1 MKKIIVSLLL
11 ACPLTMMAQQMLTLD
26 ECLQRAVK
34 YNHTLQQA
42 ELDIIAAREQKSEAF
57 TNFFPQIQAN
67 AMAFKTFTKLG
78 EASRS
83 GGGEV
88 LPDDPEKLETIKD
101 MFTIFG
107 GFTPSLE
114 LLAPADMGYSYSDG
128 GFDAGYVAA
137 VSAVQPIYMGG
148 RIING
153 NKLAKLGIEAAELK
167 HVVKEK
173 EVLQKVTEC
182 YWQLATVKYN
192 LRTIE
197 AAEKQIAAVKT
208 RIQDLVDAG
217 VITRNA
223 LLQVRL
229 REQELAS
236 TRVKLENGDQLLRLL
251 LAQQIGVIDKEI
263 DIVLQEMDVTPELP
277 VFDNSAS
284 NTRTELQL
292 ANAAIEA
299 ERLKVRME
307 RGKLLPML
315 GVGVAGFRL
324 AANLSSIDSHL
335 SVNSTGPLAEIA
347 PDMASKD
354 FDMSYQPKKSKNIG
368 MAFATLSIPIS
379 QWWGGTHAVRRQK
392 ARQLQAEITYD
403 DAKEK
408 LAIDNRSAYL
418 KVIEAHKQIGIAR
431 TSVEEAE
438 ENLRI
443 HTEQYQTGTITISEL
458 LDAETL
464 NRKAHDQLS
473 SSVADYQ
480 IRLADYQRKV
490 SAN

>member
-1 MKKIIVSLLL
+1 MKKILISLLL

-26 ECLQRAVK
+26 ECLQSAVK

-42 ELDIIAAREQKSEAF
+42 ELDILAAREQKSEAY
-57 TNFFPQIQAN
+57 TNYFPQIQAN

-78 EASRS
+78 DTSKS
-83 GGGEV
+83 GGGTVLTGDAEQLEV
-88 LPDDPEKLETIKD
+88 IKD
-101 MFTIFG
+101 IFTVFG
-107 GFTPSLE
+107 GFTPNLD
-114 LLAPADMGYSYSDG
+114 LLAPADMGYSYSSG
-128 GFDAGYVAA
+128 GLDAGYVG
-137 VSAVQPIYMGG
+137 VISAVQPVYMGG
-148 RIING
+148 RIVNG

-236 TRVKLENGDQLLRLL
+236 TRVKLENGDQLLRML
-251 LAQQIGVIDKEI
+251 LAQQIGIINREI
-263 DIVLQEMDVTPELP
+263 DIVLPEVNTTPELP
-277 VFDNSAS
+277 VFDSSAS

-292 ANAAIEA
+292 ANAAVEA
-299 ERLKVRME
+299 ERLKVKIE
-307 RGKLLPML
+307 RGKLMPMF
-315 GVGVAGFRL
+315 GIGVAGFRL
-324 AANLSSIDSHL
+324 ATNLRSLDGHFN
-335 SVNSTGPLAEIA
+335 VSTSGPLSEIA
-347 PDMASKD
+347 PEMSSKD
-354 FDMSYQPKKSKNIG
+354 FDMSYQPTKAKNIG

-392 ARQLQAEITYD
+392 VRQLQAEITYD
-403 DAKEK
+403 EAKEK

-438 ENLRI
+438 ENLRM
-443 HTEQYQTGTITISEL
+443 HTEQYQTGTITIAEL

-464 NRKAHDQLS
+464 NRKAQNQLS
-473 SSVADYQ
+473 SAIADYQ

>member
-1 MKKIIVSLLL
+1 MKKILASLLL
-11 ACPLTMMAQQMLTLD
+11 ACPLTVMAQQMLTLD
-26 ECLQRAVK
+26 DCLQRAIR

-42 ELDIIAAREQKSEAF
+42 ELDIMAAHEQKSEAF

-78 EASRS
+78 DNNKA
-83 GGGEV
+83 GGGTV
-88 LPDDPEKLETIKD
+88 LTDDAETLEMISDICTL
-101 MFTIFG
+101 FG
-107 GFTPSLE
+107 GFTPNLD
-114 LLAPADMGYSYSDG
+114 LLAPADMSYSYSSA
-128 GFDAGYVAA
+128 GFDAGYIGA
-137 VSAVQPIYMGG
+137 VSAVQPVYMGG

-182 YWQLATVKYN
+182 YWQIATVKYN

-208 RIQDLVDAG
+208 RVQDLLDAG

-236 TRVKLENGDQLLRLL
+236 TRVKLENGDQLLRML
-251 LAQQIGVIDKEI
+251 LAQQIGVVNGDI
-263 DIVLQEMDVTPELP
+263 DIVIPEVDRNPELP
-277 VFDNSAS
+277 IFDINGS

-292 ANAAIEA
+292 ANAAVEA
-299 ERLKVRME
+299 ERLKVKIE

-315 GVGVAGFRL
+315 GVGVAGIRV
-324 AANLSSIDSHL
+324 ATNLGKIDGHLNVTSH
-335 SVNSTGPLAEIA
+335 GPISEMA
-347 PDMASKD
+347 PDMSSKD
-354 FDMSYQPKKSKNIG
+354 FDMSHQPTKAKNIG

-392 ARQLQAEITYD
+392 VRQLQAEITYD
-403 DAKEK
+403 EAKEK

-418 KVIEAHKQIGIAR
+418 KVIEAHKQIAIAR
-431 TSVEEAE
+431 TSVEEAD
-438 ENLRI
+438 ENLRM
-443 HTEQYQTGTITISEL
+443 HTEQYQAGTITLSEL

-464 NRKAHDQLS
+464 NRKAQNQFS
-473 SSVADYQ
+473 SAIADYQ

-490 SAN
+490 SVN